1 MRSQSARW
9 PMLPHRKRA
18 VPPDR
23 SISRTSS
30 SPATPC
36 VSTSS
41 RRAPAAAKRS
51 ALARPMPLAAPVIT
65 AALPASRP
73 LDIGTQ
79 ALPRGAEPVDAELD
93 LVAGRE
99 VARRAVA
106 QPDARRGARGDDV
119 AGQERHKLTDVA
131 DQGRHVEDQLARR
144 AALLGLAV
152 HFEPKWEIV
161 YVADLVGRGEK
172 RPERREGIAALA
184 LHPLAP
190 TLELEGALRVV
201 VVQHVPGD
209 VAQGVV
215 AVDIPGAA
223 TDDDRQLHLPI
234 DFGGAL
240 RDHHVVIRPAD
251 RAGRLEEDDR
261 LFGNFLTGL
270 ARVITIIEA
279 DAHDLAGPA
288 QWGAQPYTVRD
299 DGRGAA
305 LPRQP
310 AGQPLEAGRSEE
322 CLVVVGPEPRCV
334 DAAAVGQDQAGPL
347 FAGIAESDEFH
358 RFTSSG

>member
-36 VSTSS
+36 VSTRS
-41 RRAPAAAKRS
+41 RRAPAPAKRS

-73 LDIGTQ
+73 SDIG
-79 ALPRGAEPVDAELD
+79 AHPLPRGAEPVDAELD
-93 LVAGRE
+93 RVAGHE
-99 VARRAVA
+99 VARRAVT
-106 QPDARRGARGDDV
+106 QPDARRGACGDDV
-119 AGQERHKLTDVA
+119 AWQERHELTDEA

-161 YVADLVGRGEK
+161 YVADLVRRGEK
-172 RPERREGIAALA
+172 RPERCEGIAALA

-190 TLELEGALRVV
+190 ALELEGALRVV

-215 AVDIPGAA
+215 ALDVRRPAA
-223 TDDDRQLHLPI
+223 QHDGQLDLPV
-234 DFGGAL
+234 DFGPAL

-251 RAGRLEEDDR
+251 RAGCLEEDDR
-261 LFGNFLTGL
+261 LFG
-270 ARVITIIEA
+270 
-279 DAHDLAGPA
+279 
-288 QWGAQPYTVRD
+288 
-299 DGRGAA
+299 
-305 LPRQP
+305 
-310 AGQPLEAGRSEE
+310 
-322 CLVVVGPEPRCV
+322 
-334 DAAAVGQDQAGPL
+334 
-347 FAGIAESDEFH
+347 
-358 RFTSSG
+358 

>member
-1 MRSQSARW
+1 MRSQSARR

-30 SPATPC
+30 SPAAPC

-41 RRAPAAAKRS
+41 RRAPAAAKRR

-73 LDIGTQ
+73 SDIGAH

-99 VARRAVA
+99 VARRAVP

-131 DQGRHVEDQLARR
+131 DEGRHVEDQLARR

-152 HFEPKWEIV
+152 HLEPELEIV
-161 YVADLVGRGEK
+161 HVADLVGRGEK

-184 LHPLAP
+184 L
-190 TLELEGALRVV
+190 
-201 VVQHVPGD
+201 
-209 VAQGVV
+209 
-215 AVDIPGAA
+215 
-223 TDDDRQLHLPI
+223 
-234 DFGGAL
+234 
-240 RDHHVVIRPAD
+240 
-251 RAGRLEEDDR
+251 
-261 LFGNFLTGL
+261 
-270 ARVITIIEA
+270 
-279 DAHDLAGPA
+279 
-288 QWGAQPYTVRD
+288 
-299 DGRGAA
+299 
-305 LPRQP
+305 
-310 AGQPLEAGRSEE
+310 RSEE
-322 CLVVVGPEPRCV
+322 HTSELQSPMYLVCRLLLEKKTSRNTITLYFNMTGRKTVGLR
-334 DAAAVGQDQAGPL
+334 
-347 FAGIAESDEFH
+347 
-358 RFTSSG
+358 